1 MLVLQRD
8 RIRGDIG
15 PCRADLETSISD
27 GYLEAMNVGLGPWV
41 DVGQHGRVIWR
52 LMRPLFNGLSVG
64 SFRTLVPNQN
74 PGPEVPA
81 QAPAWSVAE

>member
-1 MLVLQRD
+1 MLVLHHD
-8 RIRGDIG
+8 RIRGDIW

-52 LMRPLFNGLSVG
+52 LMRPLFNGLSVVVVG
-64 SFRTLVPNQN
+64 HLFRTRIQVQR
-74 PGPEVPA
+74 VPA

>member
-1 MLVLQRD
+1 MLVLHRV

-27 GYLEAMNVGLGPWV
+27 GYLKGMNVGLGPWV
-41 DVGQHGRVIWR
+41 DVGQQGRVIWR

-64 SFRTLVPNQN
+64 SRRTLVQNRN